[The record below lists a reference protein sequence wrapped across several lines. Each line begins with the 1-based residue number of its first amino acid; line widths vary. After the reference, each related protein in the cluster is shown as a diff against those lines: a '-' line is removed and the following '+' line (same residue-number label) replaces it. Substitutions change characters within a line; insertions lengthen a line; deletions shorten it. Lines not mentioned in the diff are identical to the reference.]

1 MFAWLR
7 RLGGHVHFETP
18 RAEPHRDD
26 LRLAELFPPAPDLV
40 EAIKQEQRIN
50 ALDQAAYRAW
60 KRRDLMSMNN
70 WLDDRNDIRP
80 ARPAPVPVIPGR
92 SS

>member
-1 MFAWLR
+1 MRGFLR
-7 RLGGHVHFETP
+7 KVAGLLDYETP

-26 LRLAELFPPAPDLV
+26 LAIIPGLDNPADV
-40 EAIKQEQRIN
+40 VKREQKID

-60 KRRDLMSMNN
+60 LRRDLMSMNN
-70 WLDDRNDIRP
+70 WLDDRNDLRP
-80 ARPAPVPVIPGR
+80 ARPAPQVPVIPGR